1 MHDSK
6 DPQGVFREPSGGM
19 VMLSQIAIA
28 SLNRGGSALIFG
40 AHPLAPLH
48 PALEVSIAELE
59 GEGSGYQL
67 VKGVTSGL
75 SIACFQRRPAGFL
88 RLLRPVKPGQQGHQ
102 HPVLLLSIVGLLG
115 ELMGH
120 PMPPGANPLANREKL
135 LLKGGDGP
143 LSGLA
148 AIGGCQGGEGVQG
161 SLYLSGHRLRELPLG
176 MLQCERMQRQTDLLQ
191 SVMIRLLVGVQTLL
205 LSLQVLLAPSLTAP

>member
-1 MHDSK
+1 M
-6 DPQGVFREPSGGM
+6 FREPSGGM

-75 SIACFQRRPAGFL
+75 SIACFQRRPAGF
-88 RLLRPVKPGQQGHQ
+88 
-102 HPVLLLSIVGLLG
+102 S
-115 ELMGH
+115 
-120 PMPPGANPLANREKL
+120 PLAE
-135 LLKGGDGP
+135 D
-143 LSGLA
+143 
-148 AIGGCQGGEGVQG
+148 Q
-161 SLYLSGHRLRELPLG
+161 
-176 MLQCERMQRQTDLLQ
+176 
-191 SVMIRLLVGVQTLL
+191 
-205 LSLQVLLAPSLTAP
+205 